1 MIDLILGAFQLL
13 FIGRTVEQGDG
24 LRIFSLRRVGE
35 GGLLFV
41 L

>member
-1 MIDLILGAFQLL
+1 MFALILGAFQLL
-13 FIGRTVEQGDG
+13 LIGRTVEQGDG

-35 GGLLFV
+35 GDLLLV

>member
-24 LRIFSLRRVGE
+24 LRIFSRRVGE

>member
-1 MIDLILGAFQLL
+1 MLNLILGAFQLL
-13 FIGRTVEQGDG
+13 LIGRTVEQGDG
-24 LRIFSLRRVGE
+24 LGIFSLRRVGE